1 MVCSLVVML
10 ASQVVLPSDL
20 LYNSNVGY
28 AVSRETVLIRWIPN
42 ARTLQGLKASAASI
56 DATTSRDY
64 RHIVNIYMICLCL
77 ALFVP
82 GVISSCGTKDSKKRV
97 QHCFA
102 CAFFQ
107 IYFPRLVSFLRQV
120 GNDLVKY
127 ISL

>member
-1 MVCSLVVML
+1 ML

-82 GVISSCGTKDSKKRV
+82 GVISSCGTKDSKTKGAALLCMR
-97 QHCFA
+97 FLSDLFSPTG
-102 CAFFQ
+102 FF
-107 IYFPRLVSFLRQV
+107 S
-120 GNDLVKY
+120 
-127 ISL
+127 

>member
-1 MVCSLVVML
+1 ML

-64 RHIVNIYMICLCL
+64 RHIV
-77 ALFVP
+77 
-82 GVISSCGTKDSKKRV
+82 
-97 QHCFA
+97 
-102 CAFFQ
+102 
-107 IYFPRLVSFLRQV
+107 
-120 GNDLVKY
+120 KY
-127 ISL
+127 I